1 MVLFRGDIKCKS
13 LQRRTSLS
21 VILPADNIHYL
32 QGTEEIAEKPY
43 KTLYLLHGLFGSD
56 DIFLAN
62 TTIQKFAE
70 DHNIAVVLPSG
81 ENSFYVD
88 QKESHKYY
96 GEFIGRE
103 LVEMTRN
110 IFPLSHK
117 KEDTYLAGFSM
128 GGYGAIRNGLK
139 YHDTFGYIG
148 AISAAMLTDDLHNW
162 GEGDDLLSSKS
173 FAQSCFGD
181 LNKVI
186 GSDMDPKFLI
196 DDLIANDIEIP
207 KIFMAVGDNDF
218 LYNENIDYYNYLK
231 SRNVDVEFR
240 CSSGEHTW
248 EFCNDYIKEF
258 IEWLPL

>member
-1 MVLFRGDIKCKS
+1 
-13 LQRRTSLS
+13 
-21 VILPADNIHYL
+21 
-32 QGTEEIAEKPY
+32 
-43 KTLYLLHGLFGSD
+43 
-56 DIFLAN
+56 
-62 TTIQKFAE
+62 
-70 DHNIAVVLPSG
+70 
-81 ENSFYVD
+81 
-88 QKESHKYY
+88 
-96 GEFIGRE
+96 
-103 LVEMTRN
+103 MTRN

-148 AISAAMLTDDLHNW
+148 AISAALLTDDLHNW

-196 DDLIANDIEIP
+196 DDLIDNDIEIP

>member
-1 MVLFRGDIKCKS
+1 
-13 LQRRTSLS
+13 
-21 VILPADNIHYL
+21 
-32 QGTEEIAEKPY
+32 
-43 KTLYLLHGLFGSD
+43 
-56 DIFLAN
+56 
-62 TTIQKFAE
+62 
-70 DHNIAVVLPSG
+70 
-81 ENSFYVD
+81 
-88 QKESHKYY
+88 
-96 GEFIGRE
+96 
-103 LVEMTRN
+103 
-110 IFPLSHK
+110 
-117 KEDTYLAGFSM
+117 M

-148 AISAAMLTDDLHNW
+148 AISAALLTDDLHNW

-181 LNKVI
+181 LNNVI

-196 DDLIANDIEIP
+196 DDLIDNDIEIP

-248 EFCNDYIKEF
+248 EFCNDYIKGF

>member
-1 MVLFRGDIKCKS
+1 MILKGSFFSNVLQMETNITIVAPNNFN
-13 LQRRTSLS
+13 S
-21 VILPADNIHYL
+21 VKA
-32 QGTEEIAEKPY
+32 Y
-43 KTLYLLHGLFGSD
+43 KVVYLLHGLCGNSGD
-56 DIFLAN
+56 WVNYTMLPVYAYNYQSIF
-62 TTIQKFAE
+62 IMPE
-70 DHNIAVVLPSG
+70 VG
-81 ENSFYVD
+81 RSFYSD
-88 QKESHKYY
+88 MTYGFKYFSFVT
-96 GEFIGRE
+96 EE
-103 LVEMTRN
+103 LPIICKNVFN
-110 IFPLSHK
+110 ILSER
-117 KEDTYLAGFSM
+117 EDTAVIGCSM

-148 AISAAMLTDDLHNW
+148 AISAALLIDDLHNW
-162 GEGDDLLSSKS
+162 GEGDDLLSSRS

-218 LYNENIDYYNYLK
+218 LYDENIDYYNYLK